1 MRPRGSIVFP
11 VLLIVAGV
19 VLVLNNLGYLPW
31 SVWGLLARLWPVVLI
46 ALGLDI
52 LFGRAVLRWAIG
64 VALVVLVGIAVAL
77 AVVGPQGV
85 GPGREVRVPLP
96 GAEQGRADLSFP
108 VGSLDVRVSADP
120 NLLLS
125 GVVFAPWP
133 DSARWAERRSGGEA
147 GVELTVERGYEL
159 PRTIWPNRCRAELAL
174 SSRVPW
180 ALTAT
185 LGEGRARLDLTGLN
199 LAELVVRGGGGPLE
213 LTLPAQGSFRASVWG
228 GAGEVTLRVPPSLP
242 VRIRRTGGCGLVE
255 LVGPYVEED
264 GTIVTPGV
272 GADLPVAELEVG
284 SSAGRVRI
292 LLGP

>member
-64 VALVVLVGIAVAL
+64 VALLALGGIAVAL
-77 AVVGPQGV
+77 AVAGPQPV
-85 GPGREVRVPLP
+85 GPGKEVRVPLA
-96 GAEQGRADLSFP
+96 GAQLGRADLSFP
-108 VGSLDVRVSADP
+108 LGALDVRASADP
-120 NLLLS
+120 DLLLS
-125 GVVFAPWP
+125 GLVAAPWP
-133 DSARWAERRSGGEA
+133 DSARWTERRSGAEA
-147 GVELTVERGYEL
+147 GVELTIERGYEL

-180 ALTAT
+180 ALVAT
-185 LGEGRARLDLTGLN
+185 LGEGRSRVDLTGVALT
-199 LAELVVRGGGGPLE
+199 ELVVRGGGGPLE

-228 GAGEVTLRVPPSLP
+228 GAGEVTVRVPASLP

-255 LVGPYVEED
+255 VVGAYVEED
-264 GTIVTPGV
+264 GAVVTPGSE
-272 GADLPVAELEVG
+272 GGLPAAELEVG
-284 SSAGRVRI
+284 SSSGRVRI
-292 LLGP
+292 VLGP

>member
-1 MRPRGSIVFP
+1 MRSQGIVFP
-11 VLLIVAGV
+11 LLLIAAGV
-19 VLVLNNLGYLPW
+19 VLILNNLGYLPW
-31 SVWGLLARLWPVVLI
+31 SVWGFLSRLWPVVLV

-64 VALVVLVGIAVAL
+64 VALLALVGIAVAL

-85 GPGREVRVPLP
+85 GPGREVRVSLA
-96 GAEQGRADLSFP
+96 GAQLGRADLSFP
-108 VGSLDVRVSADP
+108 VGSLDVRPSVDP
-120 NLLLS
+120 DLLLS
-125 GVVFAPWP
+125 GRIIAPWP
-133 DSARWAERRSGGEA
+133 DAARWAERRGGGEV

-180 ALTAT
+180 AFTAT
-185 LGEGRARLDLTGLN
+185 LGEGRARLDLTGLT

-213 LTLPAQGSFRASVWG
+213 LTLPAQGLFRASVWG
-228 GAGEVTLRVPPSLP
+228 GAGEVTLRVPASLP

-255 LVGPYVEED
+255 VVGPYVEED
-264 GTIVTPGV
+264 GAFVSSGA
-272 GADLPVAELEVG
+272 GADVPVAELEVG
-284 SSAGRVRI
+284 SSSGRVRI